1 MVAILCHLTENFVTS
16 HISNLYMTKPAT
28 TIDEQLD
35 LLKTRGLAI
44 QDEDKAR
51 EILLDIGYYRLGFYL
66 FPFEKSYPQLRNRTH
81 EYIDGATF
89 EDAVKLYYFDFDLRL
104 LLTRYLTRIEIA
116 FRTALI
122 YNLSNKYSPNSVWF
136 ISPSVVSRSYARD
149 FENKVYTADFKRNP
163 IIQRHHQKNPNDR
176 FAPSWKTLEFMTFG
190 AVMKLY
196 EQLKERDDKILIT
209 QKLGIR
215 QVVTFESYMHTIREV
230 RNACAHG
237 HLLYDLRLP
246 RRINRGPAHITPQE
260 SGNIV
265 GALRVIRYMMAQI
278 STKRADDLSASVK
291 SLYEK
296 LCMEAPN
303 LKPLI
308 PDFSC
313 ISCI

>member
-1 MVAILCHLTENFVTS
+1 
-16 HISNLYMTKPAT
+16 MTKPAT

-136 ISPSVVSRSYARD
+136 ISPSVVSRSYARN

-196 EQLKERDDKILIT
+196 EQLKERDDKILIA

-313 ISCI
+313 I

>member
-1 MVAILCHLTENFVTS
+1 MAKS
-16 HISNLYMTKPAT
+16 AT
-28 TIDEQLD
+28 TIDQQLD
-35 LLKTRGLAI
+35 LLKSRGLTVNDA
-44 QDEDKAR
+44 DKAR

-196 EQLKERDDKILIT
+196 EQLKERDDKILIA

-278 STKRADDLSASVK
+278 STKRADDLGASVK

-313 ISCI
+313 I

>member
-1 MVAILCHLTENFVTS
+1 
-16 HISNLYMTKPAT
+16 MTKPAT

-35 LLKTRGLAI
+35 LLKTRGLVI

-196 EQLKERDDKILIT
+196 EQLKERDDKILIA

-237 HLLYDLRLP
+237 HILYDLRLP

-313 ISCI
+313 I

>member
-1 MVAILCHLTENFVTS
+1 
-16 HISNLYMTKPAT
+16 MTKPAT

-35 LLKTRGLAI
+35 LLKTRGLVI

-196 EQLKERDDKILIT
+196 EQLKERDDKILIA

-313 ISCI
+313 I

>member
-16 HISNLYMTKPAT
+16 HLSNLYMTKPAT
-28 TIDEQLD
+28 TIDKQLD

-196 EQLKERDDKILIT
+196 EQLKERDDKILIA

-278 STKRADDLSASVK
+278 STKRADDLGASVK

-313 ISCI
+313 I

>member
-196 EQLKERDDKILIT
+196 EQLKERDDKILIA

-278 STKRADDLSASVK
+278 STKRADDLGASVK

-313 ISCI
+313 I

>member
-1 MVAILCHLTENFVTS
+1 
-16 HISNLYMTKPAT
+16 MTKPAT

-196 EQLKERDDKILIT
+196 EQLKERDDKILIA

-260 SGNIV
+260 LGNIV

-278 STKRADDLSASVK
+278 STKRADDLGASVK

-313 ISCI
+313 I

>member
-122 YNLSNKYSPNSVWF
+122 YNLSNKYSLNSVWF

-196 EQLKERDDKILIT
+196 EQLKERDDKILIA

-313 ISCI
+313 I

>member
-1 MVAILCHLTENFVTS
+1 MPSHGNFVTS

-28 TIDEQLD
+28 TIDEQLG

-136 ISPSVVSRSYARD
+136 ISPAVVSRSYARD

-196 EQLKERDDKILIT
+196 EQLKERDDKILIA

-278 STKRADDLSASVK
+278 STKRADDLGASVK

-313 ISCI
+313 I

>member
-1 MVAILCHLTENFVTS
+1 MPSHGNFVTS

-196 EQLKERDDKILIT
+196 EQLKERDDKILIA
-209 QKLGIR
+209 QKLSIR

-313 ISCI
+313 I

>member
-1 MVAILCHLTENFVTS
+1 
-16 HISNLYMTKPAT
+16 MTKPAT

-66 FPFEKSYPQLRNRTH
+66 FPFEKSYPHLRNRTH

-196 EQLKERDDKILIT
+196 EQLKERDDKILIA

-313 ISCI
+313 I

>member
-1 MVAILCHLTENFVTS
+1 
-16 HISNLYMTKPAT
+16 MTKPAT

-196 EQLKERDDKILIT
+196 EQLKERDDKILIA

-313 ISCI
+313 T

>member
-28 TIDEQLD
+28 TIDEQLG

-196 EQLKERDDKILIT
+196 EQLKERDDKILIA
-209 QKLGIR
+209 QKLSIR

-313 ISCI
+313 I

>member
-1 MVAILCHLTENFVTS
+1 MPSHGNFVTS

-196 EQLKERDDKILIT
+196 EQLKERDDKIFIA

-313 ISCI
+313 I